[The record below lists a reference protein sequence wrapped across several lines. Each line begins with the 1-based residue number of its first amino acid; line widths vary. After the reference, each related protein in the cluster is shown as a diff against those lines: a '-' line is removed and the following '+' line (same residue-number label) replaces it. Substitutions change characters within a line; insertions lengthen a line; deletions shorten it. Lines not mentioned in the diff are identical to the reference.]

1 VRAGL
6 SAVLALGVCLLPAGC
21 SFGGDEVAQKVQ
33 QPALL
38 SAASIGRLPAGSPE
52 RTLFEWWRAMQFD
65 DVAAAAPRYASR
77 ASVTAA
83 RLDAQLSTAGRAF
96 DPRPRLVEVDR
107 RDGRATVSV
116 LLELRTSNPNG
127 RVDVTRSAR
136 AFALVLEG
144 GRWRLADNRYL
155 EGAVR
160 QQRELARALRGREGS
175 PP

>member
-1 VRAGL
+1 
-6 SAVLALGVCLLPAGC
+6 
-21 SFGGDEVAQKVQ
+21 
-33 QPALL
+33 
-38 SAASIGRLPAGSPE
+38 
-52 RTLFEWWRAMQFD
+52 
-65 DVAAAAPRYASR
+65 
-77 ASVTAA
+77 
-83 RLDAQLSTAGRAF
+83 
-96 DPRPRLVEVDR
+96 VEVDR

-136 AFALVLEG
+136 AFALVREG

-160 QQRELARALRGREGS
+160 QQRELARALRGQGGS